1 MEKKFRD
8 MMDELKKVR
17 RQLTEAYIF
26 NGDEGGMPYD
36 EGETQYDDEEGGNP
50 MMRRRPQDDIIHD
63 HPQGEMAQGD
73 SEEEKA
79 MHAQEIIKHEP
90 IIAKIR
96 ETAIEGLKKYSEDP
110 TSSIYEF
117 FKKVF
122 LESDKVLVDVGGKK

>member
-1 MEKKFRD
+1 MSKKLNNII
-8 MMDELKKVR
+8 DELNEVR
-17 RQLTEAYIF
+17 KHLTEAYIF
-26 NGDEGGMPYD
+26 NGDEGGEMPYGDEGDGMPYD
-36 EGETQYDDEEGGNP
+36 DERGMVGND
-50 MMRRRPQDDIIHD
+50 RPQHMMMHD
-63 HPQGEMAQGD
+63 HPQED